1 MRGPGGQIGA
11 ITPTF
16 LDEGRDWFKIVP
28 DGVNVVFATLGVEE
42 HTPAEFQK
50 AREAVERAARGLIK
64 LGVGAV
70 VLGGSPL
77 VTLDKDEGTAEL
89 VAALE
94 KETGVPISTG
104 QDAAELA
111 LQTLG
116 IKKLLLITPYKESL
130 NEGMKRRLAERGFEV
145 LCLKTALCPGP
156 AEMARLS
163 PEVPLR
169 LAHEAFRD
177 APHADG
183 IYLPNPKWQT
193 LDAIESLEKELKIP
207 VVTTTQASAW
217 WALKM
222 IKIKEARP
230 GYGRLL
236 KECL

>member
-1 MRGPGGQIGA
+1 MRGPKGRIGA
-11 ITPTF
+11 ITPTY
-16 LDEGRDWFKIVP
+16 LDEARDWFNIVP
-28 DGVNVVFATLGVEE
+28 EGVNVVFATLGVEE
-42 HTPAEFQK
+42 HTPQEFQK

-64 LGVGAV
+64 QGVGAV

-77 VTLDKDEGTAEL
+77 ATLGKGEGTGEL
-89 VAALE
+89 APALE
-94 KETGVPISTG
+94 EETGIPVTTG

-116 IKKLLLITPYKESL
+116 SKNLLLVTPYKESL
-130 NEGMKRRLAERGFEV
+130 NDGMKRRLGERGFEI
-145 LCLKTALCPGP
+145 LCLKTALCAGP
-156 AEMARLS
+156 AEMTRLS
-163 PEVPLR
+163 PELPLR
-169 LAHEAFRD
+169 LAQEAFSE

-183 IYLPNPKWQT
+183 IYIPNPKWQT
-193 LDAIESLEKELKIP
+193 LAAIEPLERELKIP

>member
-1 MRGPGGQIGA
+1 MRGPKGQIGA
-11 ITPTF
+11 ITPTY
-16 LDEGRDWFKIVP
+16 LDEAQDWFKVVP
-28 DGVNVVFATLGVEE
+28 EGVNVVFATLGVEE
-42 HTPAEFQK
+42 HTPQEFQK

-77 VTLDKDEGTAEL
+77 ATLDKGEGTGEL
-89 VAALE
+89 APALH
-94 KETGVPISTG
+94 KETGVPVSTG

-111 LQTLG
+111 LQALG
-116 IKKLLLITPYKESL
+116 IRKLLLVTPYKESL
-130 NEGMKRRLAERGFEV
+130 NEGMKRRLNERGFEV
-145 LCLKTALCPGP
+145 LCLKSALCPGP
-156 AEMARLS
+156 AEMSRLS

-169 LAHEAFRD
+169 LAQEAFRE

-183 IYLPNPKWQT
+183 VYIPNPKWQP
-193 LDAIESLEKELKIP
+193 LDAIEPLERELKIP